1 MRLKYRLRNKST
13 QELIKLSQSGVKEA
27 VNFVIEKFYP
37 MVVKISNQYYGEW
50 SEQEDLIQ
58 NGLVGLI
65 KAIYYYKEDKSNF
78 STFAWKS
85 IDSEIKSFLT
95 YLNRRKHRI
104 LTDSLKVDLFADEE
118 SDDKNVDVGYEPS
131 LLDGY
136 FYDELMMD
144 LSKILDDEELRLLE
158 MYVQKVPYKEM
169 AESIGK
175 NVKYVDNSL
184 QRIKQKAKPVLDE
197 YMLIRTFIFKVERM

>member
-1 MRLKYRLRNKST
+1 
-13 QELIKLSQSGVKEA
+13 
-27 VNFVIEKFYP
+27 
-37 MVVKISNQYYGEW
+37 
-50 SEQEDLIQ
+50 
-58 NGLVGLI
+58 
-65 KAIYYYKEDKSNF
+65 
-78 STFAWKS
+78 
-85 IDSEIKSFLT
+85 
-95 YLNRRKHRI
+95 LNRRKHRI